1 MSKKKQILKHLGKSI
16 VIAFSLTA
24 VYAIIAPVL
33 ITGMYAELFH
43 FFVAVSLFIG
53 SIIFYFIFIF
63 FRSRQKLRWLF
74 SGIAVFGAVI
84 AIANSDLD
92 IFLLNVI
99 NSSRLPKQYSEYQ
112 DLKQPV
118 LQFKNKEMKLVIDG
132 STDLEHYLTTK
143 IHLIVVEVKH
153 ERTGTEPIP
162 QKEYSKFDSLGN
174 FMAKYRPANPNEI
187 LFEGYLINADENY
200 YRTWPLDGDTSKI
213 KIETQNADFSFDA
226 NKQAHFIANFE
237 ERATFLF
244 SKQCWTADQ
253 PSKKFIKTIFR
264 ENDKWIAFY
273 NDTKAN
279 RTIKSRGTV
288 YNDLFRYYSTE
299 DYKLVPCDNEN
310 IRYQYFQKIKLK
322 RSDSGTENWDGYLYT
337 NVIVDKDTLKIK
349 EALKLGKEWEINQSK
364 IKEKVVEDPSRKS
377 HGEYSRYF
385 FYSNPKLQYQ
395 LITNHL
401 GKLYIIKNK

>member
-1 MSKKKQILKHLGKSI
+1 MSRKNQISKHLGKS
-16 VIAFSLTA
+16 VLIAFSLA
-24 VYAIIAPVL
+24 SVYAIIAPVL
-33 ITGMYAELFH
+33 IKGMYAELFH
-43 FFVAVSLFIG
+43 FSVAVGLFLG

-63 FRSRQKLRWLF
+63 FRSIQKLPWLF
-74 SGIAVFGAVI
+74 GGIAVYISIVVI
-84 AIANSDLD
+84 ANTDVDIYFRNLFNNSH
-92 IFLLNVI
+92 
-99 NSSRLPKQYSEYQ
+99 LPQQYSKYQ

-143 IHLIVVEVKH
+143 NHLVVVEVKH
-153 ERTGTEPIP
+153 ERTGTEAIQ

-174 FMAKYRPANPNEI
+174 FMAKYKSTNSSEI
-187 LFEGYLINADENY
+187 LFEGYLINVDKNY

-226 NKQAHFIANFE
+226 NKQADFIANFE

-299 DYKLVPCDNEN
+299 DYKLVTCDNEN
-310 IRYQYFQKIKLK
+310 IQYQYFQEIKLK

-337 NVIVDKDTLKIK
+337 NVIVNKDTLKIK
-349 EALKLGKEWEINQSK
+349 EALKLGVEWEINQSK
-364 IKEKVVEDPSRKS
+364 IKEKVVGGLSKKS
-377 HGEYSRYF
+377 QGEYSRYF
-385 FYSNPKLQYQ
+385 FYSKPKLQYQ
-395 LITNHL
+395 LFTNHL